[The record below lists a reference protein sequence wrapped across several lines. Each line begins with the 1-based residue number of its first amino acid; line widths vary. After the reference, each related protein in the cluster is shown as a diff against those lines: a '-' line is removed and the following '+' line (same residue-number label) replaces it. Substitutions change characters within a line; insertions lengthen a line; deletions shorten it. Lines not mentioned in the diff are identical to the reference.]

1 MYFLENNSKTN
12 LLEMKDWKIHFTN
25 GTKGMPKTDPLILN
39 YVESVLKKV
48 YDNNEEKVNN
58 NPIAPWIVK
67 VVSELGGPVN
77 INTEKINRIKT
88 VIEYVKKTGNVA
100 NIPKMDLI
108 QGSDF
113 AKEKLNKIAEKEK
126 HNINKPSEEKN
137 KEIENKEL
145 SPEELALQYQ
155 EKSKKLFP
163 ELKDEAS
170 GKIERV
176 WTCTDGSGRLWIKVI
191 DNSWLSR
198 YCESGDKWGIE
209 CQDTNFGNSKY
220 VNYQLI
226 GPPKGKTSPINTIV
240 GMGILKSK
248 GSIAEVKQEGNV
260 QPGSQ
265 KTSGGWTDVDNM
277 VIEFLTMA
285 PEAKWINYF
294 GDYYGNI
301 ELNPKR
307 SLYGGGIGFL
317 YHLSIEKPDLFKKLA
332 EKRPD
337 MIEANREIIEK
348 IFPNIEELINFDLN
362 EFAKNKPDVFL
373 LNIQKYIE
381 KFGQEAR
388 DILNSFDLLSI
399 SKKNPQLI
407 ENVIDVLVLNMPK
420 DKFQQ
425 LIDNLDL
432 SNYVWNNKLK
442 SYSLIKN
449 LSLLNDK
456 TSINNLLNKYSKMF
470 IGGFGG
476 GVKGAISFLREM
488 EKPKLPNHQN
498 AIKDPEDGKYY
509 AEREVNVKDENG
521 NDKIDENGNVITKK
535 VTFEI
540 PDNLLILNQK
550 ERRNFISANEEF
562 IKSSIKSDEQGKEIT
577 YLRLLFSQSNSQE
590 IEKNMKKEKEKFISY
605 YDSKFKVGEKKKIKV
620 DNSDEILEQPYM
632 LGEFEL
638 FSIINPKG
646 IVSNGE
652 KLYYPIG
659 IENSKKNIVNII
671 KFYFDK
677 NLLKEK
683 EEITNR
689 YGKKLSQEIAKKEIE
704 SKLFK
709 IKYDSIKDYILTL
722 IYSGEKEENAIK
734 YFIDNFT
741 PEKIKVPEL
750 YGYQMMFNIIKESF
764 SDQIFYNV
772 VKSFKE
778 KILNMGE
785 QGKSLYNQL
794 LNKLNIGYYEVAAGN
809 KVMYSNSNDMS
820 YYEYNW
826 NLNLNKETI
835 SGGPIFL
842 TDGRLY
848 EVIETGDYAGSKNG
862 KVLILDEGYTT
873 LKGEQINPKKRWFS
887 SKLFKIKYKKT
898 NNELNETLL
907 RKKIQKRLMIVT
919 ENKKS
924 INYTGIVLDKKS
936 QQKLYDWVK
945 EMIKN
950 KKIPPI
956 SNWTYSGDHITIN
969 PGKSNDETLL
979 DKDVD
984 LKVLKYSFDDNV
996 VAVSVIPVINDFEIN
1011 FTKEIP
1017 HITIAYNEE
1026 NKARPVMSNQ
1036 LKNWK
1041 SVPKSF
1047 VLTGKIKEVPL
1058 I

>member
-1 MYFLENNSKTN
+1 
-12 LLEMKDWKIHFTN
+12 
-25 GTKGMPKTDPLILN
+25 MP
-39 YVESVLKKV
+39 
-48 YDNNEEKVNN
+48 
-58 NPIAPWIVK
+58 
-67 VVSELGGPVN
+67 
-77 INTEKINRIKT
+77 
-88 VIEYVKKTGNVA
+88 
-100 NIPKMDLI
+100 
-108 QGSDF
+108 
-113 AKEKLNKIAEKEK
+113 
-126 HNINKPSEEKN
+126 
-137 KEIENKEL
+137 
-145 SPEELALQYQ
+145 
-155 EKSKKLFP
+155 
-163 ELKDEAS
+163 
-170 GKIERV
+170 
-176 WTCTDGSGRLWIKVI
+176 
-191 DNSWLSR
+191 
-198 YCESGDKWGIE
+198 
-209 CQDTNFGNSKY
+209 
-220 VNYQLI
+220 
-226 GPPKGKTSPINTIV
+226 
-240 GMGILKSK
+240 
-248 GSIAEVKQEGNV
+248 
-260 QPGSQ
+260 
-265 KTSGGWTDVDNM
+265 
-277 VIEFLTMA
+277 
-285 PEAKWINYF
+285 
-294 GDYYGNI
+294 
-301 ELNPKR
+301 
-307 SLYGGGIGFL
+307 
-317 YHLSIEKPDLFKKLA
+317 
-332 EKRPD
+332 
-337 MIEANREIIEK
+337 
-348 IFPNIEELINFDLN
+348 
-362 EFAKNKPDVFL
+362 
-373 LNIQKYIE
+373 
-381 KFGQEAR
+381 
-388 DILNSFDLLSI
+388 
-399 SKKNPQLI
+399 
-407 ENVIDVLVLNMPK
+407 
-420 DKFQQ
+420 
-425 LIDNLDL
+425 
-432 SNYVWNNKLK
+432 
-442 SYSLIKN
+442 
-449 LSLLNDK
+449 
-456 TSINNLLNKYSKMF
+456 
-470 IGGFGG
+470 
-476 GVKGAISFLREM
+476 
-488 EKPKLPNHQN
+488 
-498 AIKDPEDGKYY
+498 
-509 AEREVNVKDENG
+509 
-521 NDKIDENGNVITKK
+521 
-535 VTFEI
+535 
-540 PDNLLILNQK
+540 
-550 ERRNFISANEEF
+550 
-562 IKSSIKSDEQGKEIT
+562 
-577 YLRLLFSQSNSQE
+577 
-590 IEKNMKKEKEKFISY
+590 
-605 YDSKFKVGEKKKIKV
+605 
-620 DNSDEILEQPYM
+620 
-632 LGEFEL
+632 GEFEL
-638 FSIINPKG
+638 FSIINSKG

-820 YYEYNW
+820 NYEYNW